1 MPTTSPAL
9 TTGRCRNPWSSIVLR
24 ASSTCSSGPIVI
36 GSCVIHDETSCEGAS
51 WECEIAR
58 TVSRSVKMPASL
70 VPSMT
75 SIEPTRCWAMSA
87 TASPTVVEG
96 LTVNRVSLM
105 TSLTVAMGGFYAWPG
120 GIGKAASMA
129 VATRT
134 MSTSATSARAYWNPR
149 RDHDQD
155 SGRLQAQ
162 NQAIRR
168 PPQVIEPAQLLGCP
182 QHPGQGRDREG
193 QERDP
198 AKSLDHRAP
207 FVSSPPVRGPE
218 GGEHQDAAGPRSG
231 RQNMRRVREDRA
243 RGGIDRGGVAGKGER
258 R

>member
-1 MPTTSPAL
+1 MPITSPSL
-9 TTGRCRNPWSSIVLR
+9 TTGRCRNPWSSIVFR

-96 LTVNRVSLM
+96 PTVNRVSLM
-105 TSLTVAMGGFYAWPG
+105 TSRTVAMGRILCLAGRHWESRQHG
-120 GIGKAASMA
+120 GGGEDDEHQRPFGSG
-129 VATRT
+129 VLEP
-134 MSTSATSARAYWNPR
+134 TSPDQNRH

-155 SGRLQAQ
+155 AGRLQAQ
-162 NQAIRR
+162 NQAIWRS
-168 PPQVIEPAQLLGCP
+168 PQVVEPAQLLGCP
-182 QHPGQGRDREG
+182 QHPGQGR
-193 QERDP
+193 
-198 AKSLDHRAP
+198 
-207 FVSSPPVRGPE
+207 
-218 GGEHQDAAGPRSG
+218 
-231 RQNMRRVREDRA
+231 
-243 RGGIDRGGVAGKGER
+243 
-258 R
+258 